1 MKEPSMQGITTIGLD
16 LAKRVF
22 QVHAIDQQGQ
32 VVIKKR
38 IQRSE
43 VLSWF
48 ARLAPCLVGIEC
60 CASSN
65 YWARELSKLGH
76 RVKLIPPA
84 YVKPYVRRQ
93 KNDRADAAAI
103 CEAVSRPSM
112 RFVEIKTLDQQAL
125 QVLHRGRELLVAQQT
140 QLINALRAHLAEF
153 GHIFPQGNPGVLQ
166 AIALV
171 RGTDDET
178 LPALARQVV
187 SSLIEQLERLKVE
200 LAKLNRQLL
209 TWHRAHAES
218 VRLATIPGIGH
229 ITASAIV
236 AAVGNGQQFHSA
248 REFAAW
254 IGLVPRQHSTGGKS
268 RLGRISKQGNRY
280 LRQLLVLGATS
291 YLRSHRERTPWF
303 EQLVRRKAA
312 RVASVALA
320 NKLARIAWAILT
332 KNEVYRSRVVDQA
345 RTVTRISVVA
355 A

>member
-1 MKEPSMQGITTIGLD
+1 MQGMTTIGLD

-32 VVIKKR
+32 VVITKR
-38 IQRSE
+38 LQRAE
-43 VLSWF
+43 VRSWF

-65 YWARELSKLGH
+65 YWARELSKLGP

-93 KNDRADAAAI
+93 KHARADAAAI
-103 CEAVSRPSM
+103 CEAVRRPSL
-112 RFVEIKTLDQQAL
+112 RLVEIKTLDQQAI
-125 QVLHRGRELLVAQQT
+125 QVWHRGRELLVAQQT

-171 RGTDDET
+171 RGTADET
-178 LPALARQVV
+178 VPALARQGVL
-187 SSLIEQLERLKVE
+187 SLSEQLERLKVE
-200 LAKLNRQLL
+200 IAKLNRQLL
-209 TWHRAHAES
+209 SWHRAHAES
-218 VRLATIPGIGH
+218 LRLATIPGIGQ
-229 ITASAIV
+229 ITVSAIV

-280 LRQLLVLGATS
+280 LRQLLVWGATS
-291 YLRSHRERTPWF
+291 DLRSHRERTRGSNNSCGAKRPASPAWPWSTSW
-303 EQLVRRKAA
+303 
-312 RVASVALA
+312 RVSPGPSLP
-320 NKLARIAWAILT
+320 K
-332 KNEVYRSRVVDQA
+332 
-345 RTVTRISVVA
+345 
-355 A
+355 

>member
-22 QVHAIDQQGQ
+22 QVHALDAQGQ

-187 SSLIEQLERLKVE
+187 LSLIEQLERLKVE